1 MQLRD
6 ITSLDM
12 WCVFDTPQDRNHPDT
27 PRFARIRIDAGY
39 VVGFENS
46 MTEPI
51 LNPGGALAENATLKA
66 AGNSFQLAFSLGM
79 RASRRAPLQP
89 RAPAGRCK
97 TGRLK
102 GLILLDL
109 GHET

>member
-1 MQLRD
+1 M
-6 ITSLDM
+6 
-12 WCVFDTPQDRNHPDT
+12 
-27 PRFARIRIDAGY
+27 
-39 VVGFENS
+39 VGFDNS
-46 MTEPI
+46 VTGPI
-51 LNPGGALAENATLKA
+51 LTPGGALAENVTLKSA
-66 AGNSFQLAFSLGM
+66 ENSFQLAFSLGT